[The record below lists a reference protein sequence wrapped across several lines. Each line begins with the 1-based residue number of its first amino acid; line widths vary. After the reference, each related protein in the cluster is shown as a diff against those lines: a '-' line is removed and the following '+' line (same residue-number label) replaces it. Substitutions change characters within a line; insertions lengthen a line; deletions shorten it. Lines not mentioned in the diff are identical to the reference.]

1 MNQARAKQFLKSY
14 GINNGHQECP
24 VCVSRGV
31 RNNKHRH
38 FSTNYQRQVCS
49 AAGETEIYCP
59 ICQDRHAVNLVD
71 CPRVK
76 AIISSSTLNGFWQA
90 EEWTGTEKYHV
101 EVEAVGGLTLL
112 GARRLWKQL
121 YENVPK
127 PVDCHLTVGLN
138 DVIHLSK
145 MKQAEGLTPEED
157 TQRKVDIFMAKVQA
171 IYEETVAH
179 TARHK
184 LDSPNGFSIGT
195 LLRPPQ
201 LYRLDGTTVKYGET
215 QNALLDGINK
225 EIDIFNARVRSEQ
238 NKVLGGTGQNPVVTG
253 MENYGIHYRKKKARH
268 FLHWFREEDVKWKLH
283 LKPKYQAKAAKSI
296 LHFFKKNT
304 TNVSQYYDDTTP
316 PSEQPTAPP
325 PPPSPTP
332 PPPAPIPPPPS
343 ILQTEPQP
351 ASTSVITTT
360 TDTPSGATTSSGQTT
375 LGTTTTPGQP
385 ATSVPAL
392 PPAYRT
398 LEGLKNRRRELQI
411 KNEIKRARDRSA
423 KSATMNNKKR
433 K

>member
-1 MNQARAKQFLKSY
+1 M
-14 GINNGHQECP
+14 
-24 VCVSRGV
+24 
-31 RNNKHRH
+31 
-38 FSTNYQRQVCS
+38 
-49 AAGETEIYCP
+49 
-59 ICQDRHAVNLVD
+59 
-71 CPRVK
+71 
-76 AIISSSTLNGFWQA
+76 
-90 EEWTGTEKYHV
+90 
-101 EVEAVGGLTLL
+101 
-112 GARRLWKQL
+112 WKQL

-184 LDSPNGFSIGT
+184 LDTPNGFSIGT

-225 EIDIFNARVRSEQ
+225 EIDTFNARVRSEQ
-238 NKVLGGTGQNPVVTG
+238 NKLLGGTGQNPVVTG

-304 TNVSQYYDDTTP
+304 TNLSQYYDDTTP
-316 PSEQPTAPP
+316 PPELPTAPP
-325 PPPSPTP
+325 PPPPTP
-332 PPPAPIPPPPS
+332 PPPTPPPLAPIPPPPS

-351 ASTSVITTT
+351 ALTSVITTT
-360 TDTPSGATTSSGQTT
+360 TDTPSRATTT
-375 LGTTTTPGQP
+375 LGTTTTSGRPT
-385 ATSVPAL
+385 TSVLAL
-392 PPAYRT
+392 PPDCRT
-398 LEGLKNRRRELQI
+398 LEGLKNRRRDLQIKNELDRRRDLQI

-423 KSATMNNKKR
+423 KAAKMNKKKR